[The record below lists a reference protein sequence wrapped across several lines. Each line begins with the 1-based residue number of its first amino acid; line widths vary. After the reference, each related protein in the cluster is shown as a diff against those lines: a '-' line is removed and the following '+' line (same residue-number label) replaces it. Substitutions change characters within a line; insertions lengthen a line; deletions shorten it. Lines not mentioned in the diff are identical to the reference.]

1 MLYRH
6 NEAHVASEEFDGE
19 FVLINFSRGT
29 YFSLRHAAVDVWRQF
44 RSGAAAAEV
53 VERVSRHF
61 SVAEGDARAELARCI
76 QVLLDE
82 ELLCAAEAAGPP
94 VEEWSARSWAAPVVE
109 VYSDLRD
116 LIVLDP
122 VHEVDDAAGW
132 PRRAAGRGDA

>member
-6 NEAHVASEEFDGE
+6 NDAHVAAEEFDGE
-19 FVLINFSRGT
+19 LVLINFSRGT
-29 YFSLRHAAVDVWRQF
+29 YFSLRHVAVDVWRQF
-44 RSGAAAAEV
+44 AGGAEAVAV
-53 VERVSRHF
+53 VERVREHF
-61 SVAEGDARAELARCI
+61 AVADGTRAELARCV
-76 QVLLDE
+76 QMLVDE

-94 VEEWSARSWAAPVVE
+94 VDAWSSATWAAPVVE

-122 VHEVDDAAGW
+122 VHEVDDSAGW